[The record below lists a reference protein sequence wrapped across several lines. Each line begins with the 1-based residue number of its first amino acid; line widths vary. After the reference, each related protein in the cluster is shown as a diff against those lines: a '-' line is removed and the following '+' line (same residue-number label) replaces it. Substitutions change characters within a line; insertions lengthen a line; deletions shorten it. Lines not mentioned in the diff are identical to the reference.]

1 MVGDD
6 GVAAA
11 ILQAPPGIV
20 EPVTSARTLVVIPA
34 HNEADSVGEVVS
46 RVRAVGYSCVVVDD
60 GSEDDTAEIAERAGA
75 HVLRMPVNVGVG
87 GAMKCGFAYAVSRR
101 YGRVVQVDG
110 DLQHPPEAIPD
121 LIAAADQGADLVI
134 GSRFSAGYD
143 VAGPRRISM
152 RFLASLVSRRV
163 GTRLDDVTSGFR
175 VISEPL
181 LSTFARQYP
190 AEYLGDTVEAVL
202 QASASGATIV
212 QVSVPMEPRRHGQAT
227 PAVAASGHMA
237 RLFVSMVARK
247 PEGMAE

>member
-1 MVGDD
+1 
-6 GVAAA
+6 VA
-11 ILQAPPGIV
+11 
-20 EPVTSARTLVVIPA
+20 PVTSASALVVIPA
-34 HNEADSVGEVVS
+34 HDETASVGEVVR
-46 RVRAVGYSCVVVDD
+46 RVRAVGYPCVVVDD
-60 GSEDDTAEIAERAGA
+60 GSEDDTAEVAERAGA
-75 HVLRMPVNVGVG
+75 QVVRMPVNVGVG
-87 GAMKCGFAYAVSRR
+87 GAMKCGFAYAVSHG
-101 YGRVVQVDG
+101 YDRVVQVDG

-143 VAGPRRISM
+143 VVGARRISM
-152 RFLASLVSRRV
+152 RLLANLVSRRV

-181 LSTFARQYP
+181 LSAFSRRYP

-202 QASASGATIV
+202 QAGASGATIV
-212 QVSVPMEPRRHGQAT
+212 QVPVPMEPRRHGSAT
-227 PAVAASGHMA
+227 PAIAASGHMA

>member
-1 MVGDD
+1 
-6 GVAAA
+6 VA
-11 ILQAPPGIV
+11 
-20 EPVTSARTLVVIPA
+20 PVTSASALVVIPA
-34 HNEADSVGEVVS
+34 HDETASVGEVVR
-46 RVRAVGYSCVVVDD
+46 RVRAVGYPCVVVDD
-60 GSEDDTAEIAERAGA
+60 GSEDDTADVAERAGA
-75 HVLRMPVNVGVG
+75 QVVRMPVNVGVG
-87 GAMKCGFAYAVSRR
+87 GAMKCGFAYAVSHG
-101 YGRVVQVDG
+101 YDRVVQVDG

-143 VAGPRRISM
+143 VAGARRISM
-152 RFLASLVSRRV
+152 RLLANLVSRRV

-181 LSTFARQYP
+181 LSAFSRQYP

-202 QASASGATIV
+202 QAGASGATIV
-212 QVSVPMEPRRHGQAT
+212 QVPVPMEPRRHGSAT
-227 PAVAASGHMA
+227 PAIAASGHMA

>member
-1 MVGDD
+1 
-6 GVAAA
+6 VA
-11 ILQAPPGIV
+11 Q
-20 EPVTSARTLVVIPA
+20 VTSASALVVIPA
-34 HNEADSVGEVVS
+34 HDETASVGEVVR
-46 RVRAVGYSCVVVDD
+46 RVRAVGYPCVVVDD
-60 GSEDDTAEIAERAGA
+60 GSEDDTADVAERAGA
-75 HVLRMPVNVGVG
+75 QVVRMPVNVGVG
-87 GAMKCGFAYAVSRR
+87 GAMKCGFAYAVSH
-101 YGRVVQVDG
+101 GFDRVVQVDG

-143 VAGPRRISM
+143 VAGARRISM
-152 RFLASLVSRRV
+152 RLLANLVSRRV

-181 LSTFARQYP
+181 LSAFSRQYP

-202 QASASGATIV
+202 QAGASGATIV
-212 QVSVPMEPRRHGQAT
+212 QVPVPMEPRRHGSAT
-227 PAVAASGHMA
+227 PAIAASGHMA